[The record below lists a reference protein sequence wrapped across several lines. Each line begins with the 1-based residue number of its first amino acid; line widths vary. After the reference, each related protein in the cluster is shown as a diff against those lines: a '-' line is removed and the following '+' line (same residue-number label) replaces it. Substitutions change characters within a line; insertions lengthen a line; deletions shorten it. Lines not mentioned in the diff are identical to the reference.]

1 MRNFYQKRNRELI
14 IPLSV
19 CSKDTSPVNFGLA
32 GVFVR
37 PSLWLLYIRQS
48 NQYILPLCP
57 VAFSF
62 LQILGQKH
70 IPYKS
75 LTIFALFPYDIFY
88 NSKPLNLFFLFGIFF
103 FLGGL
108 QSTNFA
114 PVILLNASIQFSC
127 GFFKNSSTFLFIS
140 SCMFF
145 ILFLSK

>member
-75 LTIFALFPYDIFY
+75 LMIFALFPYDIFY
-88 NSKPLNLFFLFGIFF
+88 NSKPLNLFFFCYAFFHFLHSSIFNHMTF
-103 FLGGL
+103 TTKPFPI
-108 QSTNFA
+108 FK
-114 PVILLNASIQFSC
+114 ISIIYSFVC
-127 GFFKNSSTFLFIS
+127 
-140 SCMFF
+140 
-145 ILFLSK
+145 